1 MKQKL
6 EPLFIKFEIFKIN
19 QLVSFEYFQLFI
31 FSLQISRNQTSEFS
45 LIVIGSLNCAFT
57 VFHFQ

>member
-19 QLVSFEYFQLFI
+19 QQLNFEIAKFIHVFVSKEQ
-31 FSLQISRNQTSEFS
+31 
-45 LIVIGSLNCAFT
+45 VIAII
-57 VFHFQ
+57 